1 MAVSTALIDPKCFE
15 TNTHA
20 SSLTKYSIS
29 CAKSKKKQRG
39 SLIDRGAN
47 GGILGNDA
55 IVIRRHA
62 NEVDVT
68 GIDNHEMTG
77 LKLVDA
83 VAKASTQHGPVILVL
98 NQYAYHGI
106 SRTIHSSGQIE
117 AYKNKVDDRSMK
129 VQGKQCIRTLEGY
142 IIPLDIINGLPYL
155 KMCPPSRQEIDDL
168 PHVIL
173 TPATSWDPKILDLL
187 LSDKPDWYN
196 TLRDWDEGKI
206 KSPFDQYGNYR
217 HREVAQAP
225 LIIPEIEVPDAA
237 QCTTTQRTCRIRH
250 YLLRCCCCGYERAHY
265 GPDLHRS

>member
-1 MAVSTALIDPKCFE
+1 VSSALNDPICLE
-15 TNTHA
+15 ANPHD

-29 CAKSKKKQRG
+29 CAKSKKKRG

-62 NEVDVT
+62 NQVDVT

-83 VAKASTQHGPVILVL
+83 VAKTNTQHGSVILVL
-98 NQYAYHGI
+98 NQYAYHGL

-155 KMCPPSRQEIDDL
+155 KMCPPTRQEIDDL

-173 TPATSWDPKILDLL
+173 TPATSWNPKILDLL
-187 LSDKPDWYN
+187 LSDKPD
-196 TLRDWDEGKI
+196 
-206 KSPFDQYGNYR
+206 
-217 HREVAQAP
+217 
-225 LIIPEIEVPDAA
+225 
-237 QCTTTQRTCRIRH
+237 
-250 YLLRCCCCGYERAHY
+250 
-265 GPDLHRS
+265 